1 MDFSTGQ
8 RNRLDTVFKRCY
20 NWKIAD
26 RKDQNIETNAL
37 PFGSEEVYTHLPTPH
52 LRRNPHKNRSVIYMN
67 YNCHEIVTATEAQL
81 KYFHDTTLQG
91 ATPQELHDA
100 LGKAV
105 MIAM

>member
-37 PFGSEEVYTHLPTPH
+37 PIGSEEVYTPKHTT
-52 LRRNPHKNRSVIYMN
+52 
-67 YNCHEIVTATEAQL
+67 TAEEFRTRI
-81 KYFHDTTLQG
+81 G
-91 ATPQELHDA
+91 A
-100 LGKAV
+100 
-105 MIAM
+105 